1 VRCGLG
7 AGLVSGIQ
15 PLLDVLGAGYTY
27 LLLGGLSALMG
38 PLLYLVV
45 YIGPR
50 CRTRRIRI
58 AEVRKETERAGGR
71 KETTQK

>member
-15 PLLDVLGAGYTY
+15 PLLDALGPGYAY
-27 LLLGGLSALMG
+27 LFLGGLSALMG

-58 AEVRKETERAGGR
+58 AEMQKEGARATGS
-71 KETTQK
+71 